1 MNRIKTVAAVGI
13 CCAMAIT
20 SLAACGSSSSGGKK
34 TVEFM
39 TMQSTGTPQLKAL
52 QGLGKKF
59 EAKNPDITIKMVPGT
74 NNNENDIKVRLAG
87 HNPPDIWNTHGW
99 SRDRYGNFLEP
110 LQNRPWAKRLKPI
123 GNDVFKTK
131 DGKFYALPADIQV
144 SGIMYNQTVLDAVGI
159 DPKSIDTW
167 DAFEQAC
174 TKLKAAGYTP
184 LISSNK
190 DAGPNGDLA
199 DYMLP
204 GMYDESQLKDLSKG
218 KFDTAVYEKYTSRVA
233 KWAKDGWFNVDYTSA
248 SQDDISRLMAQDKV
262 GFSFRAN
269 GSSQLIQSYNP
280 NVKLGMMPVPAEVG
294 KPYFS
299 TGEDTLTFGVSK
311 TSKNKDAALKF
322 IDFMAEPENLQKLV
336 DVSMNDSA
344 LTGVKSALG
353 QFEPTY
359 NYWVNE
365 KKTKLVPFFDR
376 KYLPNGMYNTLA
388 KSTDGLLTGQLTAQA
403 AADQVKTSFNSLYGQ
418 KSS

>member
-1 MNRIKTVAAVGI
+1 
-13 CCAMAIT
+13 
-20 SLAACGSSSSGGKK
+20 
-34 TVEFM
+34 
-39 TMQSTGTPQLKAL
+39 
-52 QGLGKKF
+52 
-59 EAKNPDITIKMVPGT
+59 
-74 NNNENDIKVRLAG
+74 
-87 HNPPDIWNTHGW
+87 
-99 SRDRYGNFLEP
+99 
-110 LQNRPWAKRLKPI
+110 
-123 GNDVFKTK
+123 
-131 DGKFYALPADIQV
+131 
-144 SGIMYNQTVLDAVGI
+144 
-159 DPKSIDTW
+159 
-167 DAFEQAC
+167 
-174 TKLKAAGYTP
+174 
-184 LISSNK
+184 
-190 DAGPNGDLA
+190 

-248 SQDDISRLMAQDKV
+248 SQDDISRLMAQDKA